1 MVRKNAAAEARHVAS
16 SLGGS
21 GSNSTAPS
29 SYKRS
34 KKRKSSSS
42 TSFNL
47 AGCLLLAG
55 GVLLTVLGVG
65 YVALQSYSP
74 PVVEHYAPNKLRKK
88 SQVRNLQQTGA
99 DGEDDAATPQVVAD
113 TFLPPNSLYQVSMPN
128 IRGEMIG
135 FDRFR
140 GFVTL
145 VVNVACL

>member
-1 MVRKNAAAEARHVAS
+1 MIRY
-16 SLGGS
+16 LILI
-21 GSNSTAPS
+21 T
-29 SYKRS
+29 
-34 KKRKSSSS
+34 
-42 TSFNL
+42 
-47 AGCLLLAG
+47 CLLLCPIISLA
-55 GVLLTVLGVG
+55 
-65 YVALQSYSP
+65 
-74 PVVEHYAPNKLRKK
+74 
-88 SQVRNLQQTGA
+88 A